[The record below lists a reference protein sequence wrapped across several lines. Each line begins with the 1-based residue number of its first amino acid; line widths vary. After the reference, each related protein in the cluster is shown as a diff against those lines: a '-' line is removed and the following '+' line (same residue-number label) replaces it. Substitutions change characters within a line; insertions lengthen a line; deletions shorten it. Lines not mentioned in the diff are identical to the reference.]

1 MTSLRTSLV
10 RARGLG
16 SAKAGTETFWRQR
29 LTSVLGLP
37 LSIALIVIV
46 LACIGVDHATAT
58 ARVGN
63 PFVATLLLLTLLN
76 FCVHMRIGM
85 QIIIEDYVHGL
96 FAGCEQ
102 RLRSRGRRG
111 RRAGDRQN
119 RRCRLGPPLHRP
131 SRTDGPALVG

>member
-96 FAGCEQ
+96 FAKTMCLVVNSAFAAAVGV
-102 RLRSRGRRG
+102 
-111 RRAGDRQN
+111 AG
-119 RRCRLGPPLHRP
+119 
-131 SRTDGPALVG
+131 ALAIVKIAVAG

>member
-1 MTSLRTSLV
+1 MPSLRTSLA

-37 LSIALIVIV
+37 LTIALVAIV

-58 ARVGN
+58 ARVGH
-63 PFVATLLLLTLLN
+63 PLVATLLLLALLN

-85 QIIIEDYVHGL
+85 QIIIEDYVHNL
-96 FAGCEQ
+96 FAKTICLFVNSAFAAAIGVASA
-102 RLRSRGRRG
+102 LAIVKITV
-111 RRAGDRQN
+111 AG
-119 RRCRLGPPLHRP
+119 
-131 SRTDGPALVG
+131 

>member
-1 MTSLRTSLV
+1 MTSLRTSLA

-29 LTSVLGLP
+29 LTSVLGVP

-46 LACIGVDHATAT
+46 LGCIGVDHATAA

-63 PFVATLLLLTLLN
+63 PFVATLLMLALLN

-85 QIIIEDYVHGL
+85 QIIIEDYVHTQFTKAMCMIANSG
-96 FAGCEQ
+96 FVAAVGVAG
-102 RLRSRGRRG
+102 
-111 RRAGDRQN
+111 
-119 RRCRLGPPLHRP
+119 
-131 SRTDGPALVG
+131 ALAIVKIAVAN